1 MKESQQNSSQ
11 ESYDALI
18 VGGGAAGLTAAAYC
32 ARAGLRTLVCERAEK
47 IGGLVGTFSREGFA
61 FDAGIRAFEDS
72 GVIAPMLRALG
83 ISLDFVKN
91 PVSVGI
97 QDRWVRLEG
106 AQSLSAYADL
116 YKHFFPANAAEIDAS
131 IAEIVTVMRYMDVL
145 YGIENPLFLESELK
159 DPQYLTQT
167 LLPWLMKY
175 SVNIK
180 KADRLNEPVRTYL
193 KKFTQSEPLIDMI
206 CQHFFAETPTFFALS
221 YFGLY
226 LDYRYPL
233 GGTGVLP
240 ERLGAFI
247 RAAGGEVRTN
257 AEIVRVHPAEH
268 TALLADGQSVS
279 YRQLIWAADQT
290 ALYRAL
296 AAPLP
301 KKALR
306 QKELAEQSH
315 GIDSVLTLFLGTSLP
330 PEEVAAA
337 CGAHAF
343 YTHSLAGLSTLPAWQ
358 SLGMDIPALKCWVV
372 SYLETTTFEISVP
385 ALRDVSLAP
394 AGKTGLV
401 VSTLFDYSLVKLF
414 ADAGAYDALKQLAT
428 DTILR
433 VLGERVFPNLAQRT
447 VFSLCS
453 TPLTIERETG
463 SREGAITGWAHTNH
477 PIPAVHHFGDIKK
490 AVETQIP
497 DVLQCGM
504 WTFSP
509 AGLPV
514 SIITGKLAADA
525 AAKKLKKRKGSA

>member
-1 MKESQQNSSQ
+1 MKEM
-11 ESYDALI
+11 YDVI
-18 VGGGAAGLTAAAYC
+18 VIGGGAAGLTAAAYC
-32 ARAGLRTLVCERAEK
+32 AKAGLSTLVCERAEK
-47 IGGLVGTFSREGFA
+47 IGGLVGTFTHEGFA
-61 FDAGIRAFEDS
+61 FDAGIRALEDS
-72 GVIAPMLRALG
+72 GVIAPMLRSLG

-91 PVSVGI
+91 PVSIGI
-97 QDRWVRLEG
+97 QDSWVRLDGEE
-106 AQSLSAYADL
+106 SLGAYADL
-116 YKHFFPANAAEIDAS
+116 YKHFFPANAGEIDEI
-131 IAEIVTVMRYMDVL
+131 IAEIVKVMRYMDVL

-167 LLPWLMKY
+167 LLPWLLKY
-175 SVNIK
+175 SVNMK
-180 KADRLNEPVRTYL
+180 KADRLNEPVREYL

-240 ERLGAFI
+240 ERLGAYI
-247 RAAGGEVRTN
+247 RAAGGEVLTN
-257 AEIVRVHPAEH
+257 AEITRVSPAEH
-268 TALLADGQSVS
+268 TVSLADGRSVA
-279 YRQLIWAADQT
+279 YRQLVWAADQT

-301 KKALR
+301 KKAQR
-306 QKELAEQSH
+306 QKELAERSH
-315 GIDSVLTLFLGTSLP
+315 GIDSILTLFLGTNLP

-343 YTHSLAGLSTLPAWQ
+343 YTPSLVGLSTLPAWQ
-358 SLGMDIPALKCWVV
+358 SLGSDTPALSRWVV

-385 ALRDVSLAP
+385 ALRDASLAP

-401 VSTLFDYSLVKLF
+401 VSTLFDYPLVKLF

-433 VLGERVFPNLAQRT
+433 VLGERVFPNLAQRIEC
-447 VFSLCS
+447 SLCS

-463 SREGAITGWAHTNH
+463 SREGAITGWAHTNQ

-525 AAKKLKKRKGSA
+525 VVKQINKRRRRA